1 MKCMQIRF
9 RVVYVQRASICDRW
23 RFRFNVDIFHSNP
36 SKIHMFSS
44 FVSPFF
50 CRFSSIH
57 RNQIMWHLCFS
68 ACDTIINRKK
78 GRSSYAAR
86 KFMGFDLGRK
96 ISQVIKRSSVSN
108 SLSLLECV
116 AQAHSTWNVMVW
128 REKNNI
134 KNWDRNQNPIFIEI
148 VQKWR
153 KP

>member
-1 MKCMQIRF
+1 MVKCGMKCMQIRF

-78 GRSSYAAR
+78 GRSSYLR
-86 KFMGFDLGRK
+86 ESLWVLILVEKFLKSLNVRLYQIHCRFW
-96 ISQVIKRSSVSN
+96 SVSLKLIQLETWWYEERKTALKIETEIRIQY
-108 SLSLLECV
+108 SL
-116 AQAHSTWNVMVW
+116 
-128 REKNNI
+128 K
-134 KNWDRNQNPIFIEI
+134 
-148 VQKWR
+148 
-153 KP
+153 